1 MPPGIYVDNEYP
13 LHIKRCRDR
22 LRPILQLAKK
32 NPNYRDKS
40 KLENDKLVINGTR
53 YTLND
58 LHKLP
63 EDLPHIR
70 QPRDRMKNIWPS
82 MGNLVP

>member
-1 MPPGIYVDNEYP
+1 MNEYP
-13 LHIKRCRDR
+13 LHIKRCHDR
-22 LRPILQLAKK
+22 LRPILKFTKK
-32 NPNYRDKS
+32 NQTYRDKS

-63 EDLPHIR
+63 EDLSAYKAAEN
-70 QPRDRMKNIWPS
+70 RMKNIWPF
-82 MGNLVP
+82 MGNLAP